1 MQFRATPYDIS
12 ATGFYFETA
21 EEFAEKSASHK
32 NEHGE
37 PVEEYEI
44 QFIDGESYEAA
55 ICEALGINQANLED
69 VIDYVESVD
78 QWDVIKAEAAA
89 ALGILQF
96 DTDLDDI
103 DVYECD
109 TLEELAEQF
118 VDEGLFGEIPE
129 PLTNYIDYAAIGRDL
144 GFNYSIENLNGKNY
158 AVRAN

>member
-1 MQFRATPYDIS
+1 
-12 ATGFYFETA
+12 
-21 EEFAEKSASHK
+21 
-32 NEHGE
+32 
-37 PVEEYEI
+37 
-44 QFIDGESYEAA
+44 
-55 ICEALGINQANLED
+55 
-69 VIDYVESVD
+69 VIEYVESVD
-78 QWDVIKAEAAA
+78 QWDVVKAEAAA

-144 GFNYSIENLNGKNY
+144 GFNYSIENLSGKNY